1 MLHDL
6 DKTLEMLLKRELP
19 PEISSRVGVSFV
31 TPDDQFPPATV
42 TLPVINL
49 FLYDVQE
56 NHDLR
61 DFESSQTRQKDGSV
75 TRRPP
80 PARIDCHYLVT
91 ACSSAQSPEEDEHR
105 ILGEAL
111 KVFFRYRRL
120 PREVLY
126 GSLKSLE
133 PPVRARTAQA
143 ISSGPTINIW
153 HSLKG
158 KPRAS
163 FLYTLSLCV
172 EVGDPVIGSPVASGL
187 NSGVTPDE
195 GE

>member
-1 MLHDL
+1 MLQDL
-6 DKTLEMLLKRELP
+6 DKTLELLLKRELP
-19 PEISSRVGVSFV
+19 AEISSRVGISFV
-31 TPDDQFPPATV
+31 TPDDQFPPSTI

-61 DFESSQTRQKDGSV
+61 DFEHSSTKQKDGSI

-80 PARIDCHYLVT
+80 PARFDCHYLVT
-91 ACSSAQSPEEDEHR
+91 ACSSAQVPEEDEHR

-111 KVFFRYRRL
+111 RVLFRYRRL
-120 PREVLY
+120 PKEVLY
-126 GSLKSLE
+126 GSLKNME
-133 PPVRARTAQA
+133 APVRARTAQP

-172 EVGDPVIGSPVASGL
+172 DVGEPVIGSSAVTGL
-187 NSGVTPDE
+187 NLPPAEE
-195 GE
+195 G